1 MTVDQAH
8 TLKHHLILEVLERSS
23 VPSEVVRQRVQY
35 ASNEEIDAA
44 GVHWIEN
51 VFWRGAKAWPNLSP
65 KADANLQ
72 LHQVVCGCCLWRE
85 H

>member
-44 GVHWIEN
+44 
-51 VFWRGAKAWPNLSP
+51 
-65 KADANLQ
+65 
-72 LHQVVCGCCLWRE
+72 VCIG
-85 H
+85 